1 MDSFIADKI
10 SDYFSD
16 KGFASIQDRN
26 FNVAIGRKKKE
37 REREKKQLD
46 INLHILG
53 TWGNETGK
61 AFLEIQKLALPAVQP
76 MVTTLTSV
84 TAEEYATTM
93 NEAFKEVDRYN
104 TSTRFRLVYAIK
116 P

>member
-1 MDSFIADKI
+1 MLLLVGKQ
-10 SDYFSD
+10 
-16 KGFASIQDRN
+16 KR
-26 FNVAIGRKKKE
+26 E
-37 REREKKQLD
+37 REREREKQLD
-46 INLHILG
+46 INLYILG